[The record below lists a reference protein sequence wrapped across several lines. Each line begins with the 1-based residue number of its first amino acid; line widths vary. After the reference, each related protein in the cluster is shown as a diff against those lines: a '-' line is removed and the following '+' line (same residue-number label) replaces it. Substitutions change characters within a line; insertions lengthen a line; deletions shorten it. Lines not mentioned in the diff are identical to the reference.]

1 MSGHLRY
8 NFPVKAEYLL
18 GHVHIP
24 TSYFMN
30 TITCIVKFW
39 I

>member
-1 MSGHLRY
+1 MY

-24 TSYFMN
+24 TSYLMN
-30 TITCIVKFW
+30 TMYLYCEILDLIV